1 MLDDPEIEAKPLNGQ
16 KWYEIDDIQDLNI
29 AESIFMPDE
38 DEKVKLFERRFGGY
52 WRYPGMLDFCYL
64 VNPFFPPERLKD
76 EIKANFDSLLED
88 YPSGMEVNTLL
99 AAKNFKVR
107 RENIIPGNGAAEL
120 IKSLMENIITG
131 RTGFIR
137 PTFEEYPNR
146 YDNDKNDAVIFNS
159 SSLDYKYSAD
169 DVINFFSDKN
179 ISTLIVINPDN
190 PSGNYI
196 DKAGIL
202 KLIAWSAE
210 NKCRLILDESFADFS
225 DEPDNSMIRQQI
237 LDSNPN
243 LFIVKSISKSY
254 GVPGLRLG
262 ILASGDKEIIS
273 SIKKDVA
280 IWNINSFA
288 EFFMQIFEK
297 YRNDYNSAL
306 VNFRSEREYFIKA
319 LESIN
324 GLRVIPSQANFVM
337 AEIKHESSLTS
348 GELVKRLL
356 TGHNI
361 LIKNLSAKTGGNY
374 IRLAIRDRRDNNILL
389 DALRDELTA
398 RI

>member
-16 KWYEIDDIQDLNI
+16 KWYEIDNIQDLNI

-76 EIKANFDSLLED
+76 EIRANFDSLLEN
-88 YPSGMEVNTLL
+88 YPSGMEVNALL

-107 RENIIPGNGAAEL
+107 KENIIPGNGAAEL

-146 YDNDKNDAVIFNS
+146 YSENESVIFDS
-159 SSLDYKYSAD
+159 SSLNYKYSAD
-169 DVINFFSDKN
+169 DVINFFGDKD
-179 ISTLIVINPDN
+179 ISSLIIVNPDN

-196 DKAGIL
+196 DKTGIL
-202 KLIAWSAE
+202 KLIVWSAE

-225 DEPDNSMIRQQI
+225 DEPDNSMIKQQI

-262 ILASGDKEIIS
+262 VLASGDKEIIS

-324 GLRVIPSQANFVM
+324 GLRVLPSQANFVM

-356 TGHNI
+356 SGHNI
-361 LIKNLSAKTGGNY
+361 LIKNLSGKTGGNY
-374 IRLAIRDRRDNNILL
+374 IRLAIRDHRDNDILL
-389 DALRDELTA
+389 NALREEFTA